1 VKELAVTV
9 KVLIYST
16 TICPYCVRAKTLLK
30 HKGVD
35 FTEIL
40 IDEDDKMR
48 EEMVAKSNRMTVPQ
62 IFINDHPIGGCDD
75 LYELERLGKLTE
87 LLKG

>member
-1 VKELAVTV
+1 VTV
-9 KVLIYST
+9 KVLIYSK
-16 TICPYCVRAKTLLK
+16 TICPYCVRAKTLFK

-48 EEMVAKSNRMTVPQ
+48 DEMIAKSNRMTVPQ
-62 IFINDHPIGGCDD
+62 IFINNHPIGGCDD